1 MPERIQLRR
10 TKGWRKPTGAIVV
23 RRPTRWGNPFPVAEH
38 GRQESRRLF
47 LAYLDEHPE
56 LVADARLM
64 LAGHDLCCVCAPD
77 VWCHADEWLRIASVD
92 LDHNYDPAED
102 PA

>member
-23 RRPTRWGNPFPVAEH
+23 RRPTRWGNPFSVAEH
-38 GRQESRRLF
+38 GRAEARRLF
-47 LAYLDEHPE
+47 LAYLDDHPD

-64 LAGHDLCCVCAPD
+64 LAGHDLCCVCPLG
-77 VWCHADEWLRIASVD
+77 VWCHADEWLRIANEDEPENGD
-92 LDHNYDPAED
+92 LA
-102 PA
+102 